1 MLSSIANV
9 YEKCLLKTDHSCQSA
24 NINTSSSEQRCQ
36 ADERKPMRLLIA
48 SLLLTSIALGTSQ
61 AAFAGKGGGN
71 DGLTQQ
77 QLNLLIL
84 QNKGVYPDA
93 TPSPFVPPA
102 TGGGGPKPPPP

>member
-1 MLSSIANV
+1 MKSFIA
-9 YEKCLLKTDHSCQSA
+9 A
-24 NINTSSSEQRCQ
+24 
-36 ADERKPMRLLIA
+36 
-48 SLLLTSIALGTSQ
+48 LLLTAVTLGASQ
-61 AAFAGKGGGN
+61 SAFAGKGSNN
-71 DGLTQQ
+71 DGLSQQ